1 MSTRQAGETRS
12 SAVRALALLGAFD
25 ERHRALTLTALARRA
40 GLPLST
46 AHRLLAELTEERLLV
61 RRADQRYEIGA
72 RVWHLGLLSPQT
84 ALREAAL
91 PHLQDL
97 VAATGHTAH
106 LAVLDGAQALVLER
120 LAGTRSLPTRHSP
133 GVSLPL
139 HCTAVGKA
147 LLAHAPAEIQ
157 AAVLAD
163 LKPHTAH
170 TITDPRVL
178 TRQLEQVRRTGL
190 ARSAQE
196 HRLGVFSLA
205 MPIIDHNGLI
215 AALALIAPLS
225 SPWLS
230 STVRPLRHATAA
242 VAQSLRRSI

>member
-12 SAVRALALLGAFD
+12 SAVRALALLSAFD
-25 ERHRALTLTALARRA
+25 DRHRSLTLTSLARRA

-46 AHRLLAELTEERLLV
+46 AHRLLAELTEARLLV
-61 RRADQRYEIGA
+61 RRPDQAYEIGA
-72 RVWHLGLLSPQT
+72 RIWHLGLLSPQT

-91 PHLQDL
+91 PHMQDL

-106 LAVLDGAQALVLER
+106 LAVLDGTRALVLER

-133 GVSLPL
+133 GRFLPL
-139 HCTAVGKA
+139 HCTGVGKA
-147 LLAHAPAEIQ
+147 LLAHAPAPIRTQ
-157 AAVLAD
+157 VLAE
-163 LKPHTAH
+163 LAPHTAH
-170 TITDPRVL
+170 TVTDPRTL
-178 TRQLEQVRRTGL
+178 GRQLEQVRRSGV

-205 MPIIDHNGLI
+205 MPIVDHSGLV
-215 AALALIAPLS
+215 AALGLLAPVS

-230 STVRPLRHATAA
+230 STVKPLRDAAAA
-242 VAQSLRRSI
+242 VASSLRRTT